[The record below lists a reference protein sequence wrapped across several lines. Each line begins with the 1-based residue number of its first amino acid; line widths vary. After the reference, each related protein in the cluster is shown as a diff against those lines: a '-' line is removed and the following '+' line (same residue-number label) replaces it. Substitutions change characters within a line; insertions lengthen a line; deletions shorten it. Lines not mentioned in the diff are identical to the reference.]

1 MLLNYFKTAW
11 RNLIRTKGYS
21 LINIGGLAI
30 GITAGF
36 LILLYVQ
43 FELSYDTFHT
53 KADRIYRLVSDVKT
67 PTERRYTSLTSEPM
81 APTLKENFAEV
92 ENVVRI
98 IPSSLLLR
106 RGDVKFQEER
116 SMFADFTLF
125 SVFDFRLIHGNPN
138 EALREPLSIV
148 LSQSAAKKY
157 FGNTNPVGQPI
168 ILSAGNFNAT
178 VTGIMKDMPENSQ
191 IKADLIVSMA
201 TTKSF
206 GSATTEEQWTNLGY
220 TSYLLLK
227 PNANPKS
234 LEVKFPAFLERYA
247 KTEMRQNNVQ
257 LRLFLEP
264 LKDVYIKSKRGG
276 LESGN
281 QSNVYVFSIIAV
293 FILLIACIN
302 FINLTTAR
310 SAERAKEVGIKKV
323 VGANRG
329 QLAWQFMVE
338 SVLICLIAFV
348 LSLFLCNLLLPF
360 FNQLSGKVISSSLFS
375 HPAHIITLFVIAVG
389 IGILAG
395 VYPALVLS
403 SFMPI
408 TVLKGRFVSSSKG
421 LILRKG
427 LVVAQFTISIALI
440 AATIIVYTQLH
451 YMRNQD
457 LGFRNDQIMVID
469 THWDGNRFAFQ
480 QATAALPNVVAAS
493 LSSGIPGG
501 ELESAYIQLESKRGE
516 MQAATLDM
524 YLADFD
530 FVSQYE

>member
-21 LINIGGLAI
+21 LINIGGLTI

-67 PTERRYTSLTSEPM
+67 PTETRYTSLTSEPM

-116 SMFADFTLF
+116 SMFADSTLF

-234 LEVKFPAFLERYA
+234 LEAKFPAFLERYA

-257 LRLFLEP
+257 LRLFVEP
-264 LKDVYIKSKRGG
+264 LKDVYLKSKRGG
-276 LESGN
+276 LETGN
-281 QSNVYVFSIIAV
+281 HSNVYVFSIIAV

-375 HPAHIITLFVIAVG
+375 HPAHIVTLFMIAVG
-389 IGILAG
+389 IGLLAG
-395 VYPALVLS
+395 IYPGTGA
-403 SFMPI
+403 F
-408 TVLKGRFVSSSKG
+408 F
-421 LILRKG
+421 
-427 LVVAQFTISIALI
+427 
-440 AATIIVYTQLH
+440 LH
-451 YMRNQD
+451 
-457 LGFRNDQIMVID
+457 
-469 THWDGNRFAFQ
+469 
-480 QATAALPNVVAAS
+480 
-493 LSSGIPGG
+493 
-501 ELESAYIQLESKRGE
+501 AYYRPERPFCFQLERVDPEKG
-516 MQAATLDM
+516 AWL
-524 YLADFD
+524 
-530 FVSQYE
+530 